1 MIILDAL
8 FDVFENTMS
17 IHLREKQYPLAKHG
31 HPGDWKLQKVNSELL
46 DRGKII
52 DIIDQI
58 NDYASLDDED
68 TFIEDQ
74 KETYQ
79 VIQLSNYRIVI
90 TYPPFSDAY
99 ELTIVRPT
107 TKKSLADYNIHKALL
122 DRLQDRAEGILIAG
136 APGHGK
142 STFTSALAN
151 HLADQNLIIKTIEKP
166 RDLQVDNRIT
176 QFTILPDDFEKVA
189 DLLLL
194 MRPDYVI
201 FDEIRKSL
209 DFGLYGDLRLA
220 GVGMVGVIHA
230 TKPIDAIQRFVNRIE
245 LGLIPSIIDT
255 VIFVNNGSI
264 DTVLSLKMV
273 VKTPFGFKD
282 EALARPVIE
291 VRDFIQGNSLYE
303 LFSFGEQIVVIPTSK
318 KKKGKTS
325 HREKFSIRKIVDE
338 LNWNQTIHKI
348 RYQEVI
354 ISGSNKIQITAPSKL
369 IDFLF
374 YESPQILSD
383 LEYKYKIII
392 SLVSQNS
399 ISDTKDTQLRIKET
413 RTHLILDVG
422 NYYSGKDVL
431 LKIGPQVIM
440 KCHVQR
446 NGEIKLPRKK
456 VTTKRLEKIIETADD
471 SLNVVEL
478 D

>member
-1 MIILDAL
+1 MIILDSL
-8 FDVFENTMS
+8 FDVFDNTMS
-17 IHLREKQYPLAKHG
+17 VHLRENQYPMAKHG
-31 HPGDWKLQKVNSELL
+31 YPGNWKLQRVNSELMN
-46 DRGKII
+46 RENII
-52 DIIDQI
+52 DIIEQI

-74 KETYQ
+74 KGTYQ
-79 VIQLSNYRIVI
+79 VIQLRNYRIVI
-90 TYPPFSDAY
+90 TYPPFSDAF
-99 ELTIVRPT
+99 EITLVRPT
-107 TKKSLADYNIHKALL
+107 IKKSLMDYKLHKSLL
-122 DRLQDRAEGILIAG
+122 SRLQDRAEGILIAG

-142 STFTSALAN
+142 STFASALAN
-151 HLADQNLIIKTIEKP
+151 HLADQELIIKTIEKP
-166 RDLQVDNRIT
+166 RDLQVDDRIT

-230 TKPIDAIQRFVNRIE
+230 TRPIDAIQRFVNRIE

-255 VIFVNNGSI
+255 VIFINNGSV
-264 DTVLSLKMV
+264 DTVLSLRMV

-291 VRDFIQGNSLYE
+291 VRDFIQGNPMYE
-303 LFSFGEQIVVIPTSK
+303 LFSFGEQVVVIPTSK
-318 KKKGKTS
+318 KKKGRTS
-325 HREKFSIRKIVDE
+325 QRGKFSIRKIVDE

-348 RYQEVI
+348 KYQDVD
-354 ISGSNKIQITAPSKL
+354 ISSNNTIQITAPNKL

-374 YESPQILSD
+374 FESPQLLYE
-383 LEYKYKIII
+383 LEYKNKITIN
-392 SLVSQNS
+392 LVSENNA
-399 ISDTKDTQLRIKET
+399 SDTQGYQLKIKET
-413 RTHLILDVG
+413 RSHLILDVG

-446 NGEIKLPRKK
+446 NGEIKLSRKK
-456 VTTKRLEKIIETADD
+456 VTTKRLEQMIETADD
-471 SLNVVEL
+471 ALTIEEI

>member
-1 MIILDAL
+1 MIILDSL
-8 FDVFENTMS
+8 FDVFDNTMS
-17 IHLREKQYPLAKHG
+17 VHLRENQYPMAKHG
-31 HPGDWKLQKVNSELL
+31 YPGNWKLQRVNSELMN
-46 DRGKII
+46 RENII
-52 DIIDQI
+52 DIIEQI

-74 KETYQ
+74 KGTYQ
-79 VIQLSNYRIVI
+79 VIQLRNYRIVI
-90 TYPPFSDAY
+90 TYPPFSDAF
-99 ELTIVRPT
+99 EITLVRPT
-107 TKKSLADYNIHKALL
+107 IKKSLMDYKLHKSLL
-122 DRLQDRAEGILIAG
+122 SRLQDRAEGILIAG

-142 STFTSALAN
+142 STFASALAN
-151 HLADQNLIIKTIEKP
+151 HLADQELIIKTIEKP
-166 RDLQVDNRIT
+166 RDLQVDDRIT

-230 TKPIDAIQRFVNRIE
+230 TRPIDAIQRFVNRIE

-255 VIFVNNGSI
+255 VIFVNNGSV
-264 DTVLSLKMV
+264 DTVLSLRMV

-291 VRDFIQGNSLYE
+291 VRDFIQGNPMYE
-303 LFSFGEQIVVIPTSK
+303 LFSFGEQVVVIPTSK
-318 KKKGKTS
+318 KKKGRTS
-325 HREKFSIRKIVDE
+325 QRGKFSIRKIVDE

-348 RYQEVI
+348 KYQDVD
-354 ISGSNKIQITAPSKL
+354 ISSNNTIQITAPNKL

-374 YESPQILSD
+374 FESPQLLYE
-383 LEYKYKIII
+383 LEYKNKITIN
-392 SLVSQNS
+392 LVSENNA
-399 ISDTKDTQLRIKET
+399 SDTQGYQLKIKET
-413 RTHLILDVG
+413 RSHLILDVG

-431 LKIGPQVIM
+431 LKIGSQVIM

-446 NGEIKLPRKK
+446 NGEIKLSRKK
-456 VTTKRLEKIIETADD
+456 VTTKRLEQMIETADD
-471 SLNVVEL
+471 ALTIEEI

>member
-1 MIILDAL
+1 MIILDSL
-8 FDVFENTMS
+8 FDVFDNTMS
-17 IHLREKQYPLAKHG
+17 VHLRENQYPMAKHG
-31 HPGDWKLQKVNSELL
+31 YPGNWKLQRVNSELMN
-46 DRGKII
+46 RENII
-52 DIIDQI
+52 DIIEQI

-79 VIQLSNYRIVI
+79 VIQLRNYRIVI
-90 TYPPFSDAY
+90 TYPPFSDAF
-99 ELTIVRPT
+99 EITLVRPT
-107 TKKSLADYNIHKALL
+107 IKKSLMDYKLHKSLL
-122 DRLQDRAEGILIAG
+122 SRLQDRAEGILIAG

-142 STFTSALAN
+142 STFASALAN
-151 HLADQNLIIKTIEKP
+151 HLADQELIIKTIEKP
-166 RDLQVDNRIT
+166 RDLQVDDRIT

-230 TKPIDAIQRFVNRIE
+230 TRPIDAIQRFVNRIE

-255 VIFVNNGSI
+255 VIFVNNGSV
-264 DTVLSLKMV
+264 DTVLSLRMV

-291 VRDFIQGNSLYE
+291 VRDFIQGNPMYE
-303 LFSFGEQIVVIPTSK
+303 LFSFGEQVVVIPTSK
-318 KKKGKTS
+318 KKKGRTS
-325 HREKFSIRKIVDE
+325 QRGKFSIRKIVDE

-348 RYQEVI
+348 KYQDVD
-354 ISGSNKIQITAPSKL
+354 ISSNNTIQITAPNKL

-374 YESPQILSD
+374 FESPQLLYE
-383 LEYKYKIII
+383 LEYKNKITIN
-392 SLVSQNS
+392 LVSENNA
-399 ISDTKDTQLRIKET
+399 SDTQGYQLKIKET
-413 RTHLILDVG
+413 RSHLILDVG

-446 NGEIKLPRKK
+446 NGEIKLSRKK
-456 VTTKRLEKIIETADD
+456 VTTKRLEQMIETADD
-471 SLNVVEL
+471 ALTIEEI